1 VRLTATPVALG
12 DPAAIVP
19 EADVPTE
26 AAGAAVAAGA
36 EAALVVG
43 ALAAAVVGTVV
54 GAGAVVAA
62 GAEAAALVGTGVSVA
77 LLLPPHAAS
86 RSGSAKS
93 ATTLSRND
101 RPPHQSRFRICPL
114 LSLRSAFLIG

>member
-54 GAGAVVAA
+54 GAGVVEA